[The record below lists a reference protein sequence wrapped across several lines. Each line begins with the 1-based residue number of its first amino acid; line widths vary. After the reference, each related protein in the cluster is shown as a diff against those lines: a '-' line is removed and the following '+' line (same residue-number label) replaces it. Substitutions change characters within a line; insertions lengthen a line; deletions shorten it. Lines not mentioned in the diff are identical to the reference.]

1 MNGYVRF
8 AHWDAHKSRA
18 PHSQMLGIMRFR
30 MRNGLVRTLVVSLIV
45 VLLLTQ
51 KHSGFMLA
59 FVLLFLVPWFAYSG
73 YRCLR
78 FPIERKLRI
87 QKTIVWFVAV
97 VVIVSVHLV
106 MYRSAKSYALGVSE
120 KIETYISSHGQCPT
134 KLEDVG
140 ISKSTFKEHLGLGGY
155 SCKDQRPF
163 LFYASTYVPFETENY
178 DFTKHEWRHVYD

>member
-1 MNGYVRF
+1 
-8 AHWDAHKSRA
+8 
-18 PHSQMLGIMRFR
+18 

-120 KIETYISSHGQCPT
+120 KIETYISSHGSNQWC
-134 KLEDVG
+134 KKEQYA
-140 ISKSTFKEHLGLGGY
+140 IIFHCAFK
-155 SCKDQRPF
+155 RTRN
-163 LFYASTYVPFETENY
+163 FYRNKTSQ
-178 DFTKHEWRHVYD
+178 

>member
-1 MNGYVRF
+1 
-8 AHWDAHKSRA
+8 
-18 PHSQMLGIMRFR
+18 

-106 MYRSAKSYALGVSE
+106 MYRSAKSYALGA
-120 KIETYISSHGQCPT
+120 YSH
-134 KLEDVG
+134 
-140 ISKSTFKEHLGLGGY
+140 
-155 SCKDQRPF
+155 
-163 LFYASTYVPFETENY
+163 A
-178 DFTKHEWRHVYD
+178 WRSLNNIHADHVITSMPITQ

>member
-1 MNGYVRF
+1 
-8 AHWDAHKSRA
+8 
-18 PHSQMLGIMRFR
+18 MRFR

-59 FVLLFLVPWFAYSG
+59 FVLLLLVPWFAYSG

-120 KIETYISSHGQCPT
+120 KIETLHFQPWPMSDQIGRCRH
-134 KLEDVG
+134 
-140 ISKSTFKEHLGLGGY
+140 FKEYVQRASWVGRLLL
-155 SCKDQRPF
+155 QRPAAVSF
-163 LFYASTYVPFETENY
+163 LC
-178 DFTKHEWRHVYD
+178 KHICTV